1 MSERKTIQVNPELF
15 NYSSS
20 NKTRKKREP
29 SSQNHDKIKIKSPP
43 RNSRNDTLKKRS
55 LLKMIRAHQ
64 EEKYR
69 KMFQEQ
75 NEKKEKN
82 PLETTD
88 AKFNSEFEQ
97 SKEYLNKLLEENTIK
112 TKLNTTV
119 RNYPTQTNSLLYT
132 QDIENIQTEL
142 PNVFQEKI
150 MENYNTVPIKLQ
162 PRPQYGCLK
171 GGTLPTY
178 RNWVNKTVKNQS
190 SFQPSNIQ
198 STSTGLFQQPTY
210 IVSNNS
216 PSIGP
221 NSLNQTIMEEKNP
234 LIREHPIISPMNLG
248 GNIEETKID
257 NHIKRMSEITQ
268 TMAKLNALKSQNI
281 QKRKRQK
288 KTVRRTYKIGKS
300 KILPKI
306 SVLVS
311 NRTIR
316 NKISTEKQLLNQVPI
331 QEIKKYLIKRGL
343 IKVGSIA
350 PNEILRKMYESS
362 ILICGEVQNHN
373 PDNLLY
379 NFINGDD
386 K

>member
-15 NYSSS
+15 NYSST

-82 PLETTD
+82 PFETTD

-150 MENYNTVPIKLQ
+150 VENYNTVPIKLQ

-178 RNWVNKTVKNQS
+178 RNWVNKTVKNQPS
-190 SFQPSNIQ
+190 YQPSNIQ
-198 STSTGLFQQPTY
+198 STSTGLYQQPTY
-210 IVSNNS
+210 IVSNNT

-221 NSLNQTIMEEKNP
+221 NSLHQTIMEEKNP